1 MSYLLR
7 VSNQSARRG
16 RKKLLHQVTELLL
29 TQTRAKVCT
38 PVLKQAS
45 QLGFIPVSARLHREH
60 PSEEC
65 RHLPHMQVDRGT
77 PQGQCCPEGMG
88 LPWGINQCFLQII
101 QRDKGTRA
109 PSVSDAYKW
118 DAWFVETQEAILGM
132 LLLPL
137 VAGTVPGADEL
148 LLWGRCSKGGKLGGC
163 REIILFQNMEMCT
176 WKQMAYLL
184 WKWKRAHHALKK
196 FLHVFPKLPSFPV
209 LGTPPHCNTFLGMF
223 FPCQHQQGKTSVR
236 IAVLYQLLLLP

>member
-7 VSNQSARRG
+7 VSNQSAHRG
-16 RKKLLHQVTELLL
+16 GKNCYIKWQNSHW
-29 TQTRAKVCT
+29 
-38 PVLKQAS
+38 LKQEP
-45 QLGFIPVSARLHREH
+45 GFIPVSARLHREH

-77 PQGQCCPEGMG
+77 SQGQCCPKGMG

-148 LLWGRCSKGGKLGGC
+148 LLWARCSKGGKLGGC

-196 FLHVFPKLPSFPV
+196 FLLHVFPKLPSFPA